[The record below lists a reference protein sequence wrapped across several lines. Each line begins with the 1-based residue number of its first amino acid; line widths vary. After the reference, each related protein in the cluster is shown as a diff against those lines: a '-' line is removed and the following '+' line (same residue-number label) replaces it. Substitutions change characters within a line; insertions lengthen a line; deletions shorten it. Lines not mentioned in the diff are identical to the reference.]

1 MSRTLIL
8 SDIHHRHAR
17 AQSIIDKVPHD
28 ELVLL
33 GDYFDNY
40 NDTVQDAVDTAIW
53 LTEKILGKPNTV
65 PIMGNHDTSYIFP
78 QNYHLRCSGYSDQ
91 KNDAINKV
99 LTSEHKEHFKV
110 YHITQGYVCSHAG
123 LTNQKWK
130 EYSSKFDQKPEQTYL
145 QFFDEVMSYFVQ
157 LDIRRARYNENAE
170 LFAAGWDRG
179 GLSRHGGMNW
189 VDWRYLAPINGI
201 NQIVGHSTNTTP
213 QILIQKEGGA
223 LSKKDVTEHYKL
235 QANIEK
241 YKLQSRQP
249 VSANIVEP
257 KYLSVSYNL
266 DTDSNHYMVIEDG
279 VVNIFDYQNHI
290 NLRELDSYYIPDSS
304 MNTLS

>member
-1 MSRTLIL
+1 MSRTLLL

-40 NDTVQDAVDTAIW
+40 NDTVQEAVDTAVW

-65 PIMGNHDTSYIFP
+65 AMIGNHCASYIFP
-78 QNYHLRCSGYSDQ
+78 QNHYFRCSGYSDQ
-91 KNDAINKV
+91 KSYAINKV
-99 LTSEHKEHFKV
+99 LTHEHKEHFKV

-130 EYSSKFDQKPEQTYL
+130 EYSSKFEKKPDQTQLE
-145 QFFDEVMSYFVQ
+145 FFDEVMSYFVQ
-157 LDIRRARYNENAE
+157 HDLKRARYNEDAE

-179 GLSRHGGMNW
+179 GSHRNGGMTW
-189 VDWRYLAPINGI
+189 VDWRNLAPINGI
-201 NQIVGHSTNTTP
+201 NQIVGHSTHAIP
-213 QILIQKEGGA
+213 EILIQKEGGA
-223 LSKKDVTEHYKL
+223 LSKKDVIEHYKL
-235 QANIEK
+235 QS
-241 YKLQSRQP
+241 KLTAAKIGDS
-249 VSANIVEP
+249 

-266 DTDSNHYMVIEDG
+266 DTNSNHYMVIEDG
-279 VVNIFDYQNHI
+279 VVNIFDSQNHI
-290 NLRELDSYYIPDSS
+290 NLKELGNYYIPNNP

>member
-1 MSRTLIL
+1 MSRALIL
-8 SDIHHRHAR
+8 SDIHHRRAR

-40 NDTVQDAVDTAIW
+40 NDTVQDAVDTAEW
-53 LTEKILGKPNTV
+53 LTEKILGKPNTFAM
-65 PIMGNHDTSYIFP
+65 IGNHDAAYVFP
-78 QNYHLRCSGYSDQ
+78 QNLHLYCKGHSHEKS
-91 KNDAINKV
+91 DAINKV
-99 LTSEHKEHFKV
+99 LTSEYKDKLKV

-130 EYSSKFDQKPEQTYL
+130 EYSAKFDQKPEQTYL

-179 GLSRHGGMNW
+179 GTSRYGGMNW
-189 VDWRYLAPINGI
+189 VDWRNLAPINGI
-201 NQIVGHSTNTTP
+201 NQIVGHSTYAIP

-241 YKLQSRQP
+241 YKLISKQP
-249 VSANIVEP
+249 VSANIIEP

-266 DTDSNHYMVIEDG
+266 DTNSNHYMVIEDG
-279 VVNIFDYQNHI
+279 VVNIFDFQTHI
-290 NLRELDSYYIPDSS
+290 NLKQLENYYV
-304 MNTLS
+304 N

>member
-1 MSRTLIL
+1 
-8 SDIHHRHAR
+8 
-17 AQSIIDKVPHD
+17 VPHS

-40 NDTVQDAVDTAIW
+40 NDTVQEAVDTAIW
-53 LTEKILGKPNTV
+53 LTEKILGKPNTTAM
-65 PIMGNHDTSYIFP
+65 IGNHDAQYIFP
-78 QNYHLRCSGYSDQ
+78 QNYRFRCSGYSDQ
-91 KNDAINKV
+91 KSDAINKV
-99 LTSEHKEHFKV
+99 LTSEYKEKLKV

-157 LDIRRARYNENAE
+157 HDLKRSRYNEDAE

-179 GLSRHGGMNW
+179 GSHRNGGMTW
-189 VDWRYLAPINGI
+189 VDWRNLAPINGI
-201 NQIVGHSTNTTP
+201 NQIVGHSTHAIP

-223 LSKKDVTEHYKL
+223 LSKKDVIEHH
-235 QANIEK
+235 
-241 YKLQSRQP
+241 KLQSKLAAAKIGD
-249 VSANIVEP
+249 S

-266 DTDSNHYMVIEDG
+266 DTNSNHYMVIEDG
-279 VVNIFDYQNHI
+279 AVNIYDSQNHI
-290 NLRELDSYYIPDSS
+290 NLRELDNYYIPDSS

>member
-1 MSRTLIL
+1 MSRALIL
-8 SDIHHRHAR
+8 SDIHHRHDR
-17 AQSIIDKVPHD
+17 AQSIIDKVSHD

-40 NDTVQDAVDTAIW
+40 NDTVQEAVDTAVW
-53 LTEKILGKPNTV
+53 LTEKILSKPNTV
-65 PIMGNHDTSYIFP
+65 AMIGNHDAAYVFP
-78 QNYHLRCSGYSDQ
+78 QNLHLYCSGHSYQ
-91 KNDAINKV
+91 KSDAINKV
-99 LTSEHKEHFKV
+99 LTSEYKEKLKV

-157 LDIRRARYNENAE
+157 HDIKRARYNENAE

-179 GLSRHGGMNW
+179 GTSRYGGMNW
-189 VDWRYLAPINGI
+189 VDWCNLAPINGI
-201 NQIVGHSTNTTP
+201 NQIVGHSTRSIP
-213 QILIQKEGGA
+213 EILIQKQGGA
-223 LSKKDVTEHYKL
+223 LSKKDVIEHYKL

-241 YKLQSRQP
+241 YKLISKQP
-249 VSANIVEP
+249 VSANIIEP

-266 DTDSNHYMVIEDG
+266 DTNSNHYMVIEDG
-279 VVNIFDYQNHI
+279 VVNIFDYQTHM
-290 NLRELDSYYIPDSS
+290 NLREMGNYYIPDNP

>member
-8 SDIHHRHAR
+8 SDIHHRHDR

-40 NDTVQDAVDTAIW
+40 NDTVQEAVDTAVW
-53 LTEKILGKPNTV
+53 LTEKILSKPNTV
-65 PIMGNHDTSYIFP
+65 AMIGNHDAAYVFP
-78 QNYHLRCSGYSDQ
+78 QNLHLYCSGHSHE
-91 KNDAINKV
+91 KSNAINKV
-99 LTSEHKEHFKV
+99 LTSEYKEKLKV

-130 EYSSKFDQKPEQTYL
+130 EYSSKFDRKPEQTDL

-157 LDIRRARYNENAE
+157 HDIKRARYNENAE

-179 GLSRHGGMNW
+179 GSSRYGGMNW
-189 VDWRYLAPINGI
+189 TDWRNLAPINGI
-201 NQIVGHSTNTTP
+201 NQIVGHSTNTIP

-241 YKLQSRQP
+241 YKLISKQP
-249 VSANIVEP
+249 VSANIIEP

-266 DTDSNHYMVIEDG
+266 DTNSNHYMVIEDG
-279 VVNIFDYQNHI
+279 VVNIYDSQNHI
-290 NLRELDSYYIPDSS
+290 NLRELDNYYIPDNP

>member
-1 MSRTLIL
+1 
-8 SDIHHRHAR
+8 
-17 AQSIIDKVPHD
+17 VPHD

-40 NDTVQDAVDTAIW
+40 NDTVQEAVDTAVW
-53 LTEKILGKPNTV
+53 LTEKILSKPNTV
-65 PIMGNHDTSYIFP
+65 AMIGNHDAAYVFP
-78 QNYHLRCSGYSDQ
+78 QNLHLYCSGHSHE
-91 KNDAINKV
+91 KSNAINKV
-99 LTSEHKEHFKV
+99 LTSEYKEKLKV

-130 EYSSKFDQKPEQTYL
+130 EYSSKFDRKPEQTDL

-157 LDIRRARYNENAE
+157 HDIKRARYNENAE

-179 GLSRHGGMNW
+179 GSSRYGGMNW
-189 VDWRYLAPINGI
+189 TDWRNLAPINGI
-201 NQIVGHSTNTTP
+201 NQIVGHSTNTIP

-241 YKLQSRQP
+241 YKLISKQP
-249 VSANIVEP
+249 VSANIIEP

-266 DTDSNHYMVIEDG
+266 DTNSNHYMVIEDG
-279 VVNIFDYQNHI
+279 VVNIYDSQNHI
-290 NLRELDSYYIPDSS
+290 NLRELDNYYIPDNP

>member
-1 MSRTLIL
+1 MSRTLLL

-40 NDTVQDAVDTAIW
+40 NDTVQEAVDTAIW
-53 LTEKILGKPNTV
+53 LTEKILGKPNTNA
-65 PIMGNHDTSYIFP
+65 IIGNHCASYIFP
-78 QNYHLRCSGYSDQ
+78 QNHYFRCSGYSDQ
-91 KNDAINKV
+91 KNDAINRV
-99 LTSEHKEHFKV
+99 LTHEHKEHFKV

-130 EYSSKFDQKPEQTYL
+130 EYSSKFDQKPEQTQL
-145 QFFDEVMSYFVQ
+145 KFFDEVMSYFVQ
-157 LDIRRARYNENAE
+157 HDLKRARYNEDAE

-179 GLSRHGGMNW
+179 GSHRHGGMTW
-189 VDWRYLAPINGI
+189 VDWRNLAPINGI
-201 NQIVGHSTNTTP
+201 NQIVGHSTHTIP
-213 QILIQKEGGA
+213 EILIQKEGGA
-223 LSKKDVTEHYKL
+223 LSKKDVIEHYKL
-235 QANIEK
+235 QSKLVKSNIGD
-241 YKLQSRQP
+241 S
-249 VSANIVEP
+249 

-266 DTDSNHYMVIEDG
+266 DTNSNHYMVIEDG
-279 VVNIFDYQNHI
+279 VVNIFDFQTHI
-290 NLRELDSYYIPDSS
+290 NLKELGNYYIPDSA

>member
-1 MSRTLIL
+1 VS
-8 SDIHHRHAR
+8 
-17 AQSIIDKVPHD
+17 HD

-40 NDTVQDAVDTAIW
+40 NDTVQEAVDTAVW
-53 LTEKILGKPNTV
+53 LTEKILSKPNTV
-65 PIMGNHDTSYIFP
+65 AMIGNHDAAYVFP
-78 QNYHLRCSGYSDQ
+78 QNLHLYCSGHSYQ
-91 KNDAINKV
+91 KSDAINKV
-99 LTSEHKEHFKV
+99 LTSEYKEKLKV

-157 LDIRRARYNENAE
+157 HDIKRARYNENAE

-179 GLSRHGGMNW
+179 GTSRYGGMNW
-189 VDWRYLAPINGI
+189 VDWCNLAPINGI
-201 NQIVGHSTNTTP
+201 NQIVGHSTRSIP
-213 QILIQKEGGA
+213 EILIQKQGGA
-223 LSKKDVTEHYKL
+223 LSKKDVIEHYKL

-241 YKLQSRQP
+241 YKLISKQP
-249 VSANIVEP
+249 VSANIIEP

-266 DTDSNHYMVIEDG
+266 DTNSNHYMVIEDG
-279 VVNIFDYQNHI
+279 VVNIFDYQTHM
-290 NLRELDSYYIPDSS
+290 NLREMGNYYIPDNP

>member
-8 SDIHHRHAR
+8 SDIHHRHDR

-40 NDTVQDAVDTAIW
+40 NDTVQEAVDTAIW

-65 PIMGNHDTSYIFP
+65 AMIGNHCASYIFP

-99 LTSEHKEHFKV
+99 LTHKHKEHFKV

-145 QFFDEVMSYFVQ
+145 QFFDEVMSYFAQ
-157 LDIRRARYNENAE
+157 HDIKRARYNENAE

-179 GLSRHGGMNW
+179 GLSRYGGMNW
-189 VDWRYLAPINGI
+189 ADWCNLAPINGI
-201 NQIVGHSTNTTP
+201 NQIVGHSTRSITE
-213 QILIQKEGGA
+213 ILIQKQGGA
-223 LSKKDVTEHYKL
+223 LSKKDVIEHYNLLAKL
-235 QANIEK
+235 VKHNIG
-241 YKLQSRQP
+241 
-249 VSANIVEP
+249 EP

-266 DTDSNHYMVIEDG
+266 DTNSNHYMVIEDG
-279 VVNIFDYQNHI
+279 IVNIFDYQTHM
-290 NLRELDSYYIPDSS
+290 NLREVGNYYIPDNQ

>member
-1 MSRTLIL
+1 MNRTLIL

-17 AQSIIDKVPHD
+17 AQSIIDKVPHS

-33 GDYFDNY
+33 GDFFDNY
-40 NDTVQDAVDTAIW
+40 NDTVQEAVDTAIW
-53 LTEKILGKPNTV
+53 LTENILGKPNTNV
-65 PIMGNHDTSYIFP
+65 IIGNHDAQYIFP

-91 KNDAINKV
+91 KNDAVNKV
-99 LTSEHKEHFKV
+99 LTHEHKEHFKV

-130 EYSSKFDQKPEQTYL
+130 EYSSKFEQNPEQTDI
-145 QFFDEVMSYFVQ
+145 QFFDEVMSYFAQ
-157 LDIRRARYNENAE
+157 HDIKRARYNEDAE

-179 GLSRHGGMNW
+179 GSSRYGGINW
-189 VDWRYLAPINGI
+189 TDWRYLAPINGI
-201 NQIVGHSTNTTP
+201 NQIVGHSTHAIP
-213 QILIQKEGGA
+213 EILIQKEGGA
-223 LSKKDVTEHYKL
+223 LSKKDVIEHYKF

-241 YKLQSRQP
+241 YKLISKQP
-249 VSANIVEP
+249 VSANIIEP

-266 DTDSNHYMVIEDG
+266 DTNSNHYMVIENG
-279 VVNIFDYQNHI
+279 VVNIYDYQTHI
-290 NLRELDSYYIPDSS
+290 NLRELDNYYIPDSS

>member
-1 MSRTLIL
+1 MSRTLII

-40 NDTVQDAVDTAIW
+40 NDTVQEAVDTAIW
-53 LTEKILGKPNTV
+53 LTEKILGKPNTTA
-65 PIMGNHDTSYIFP
+65 IIGNHDVSYIFP

-99 LTSEHKEHFKV
+99 LTHKHKEYFKV

-145 QFFDEVMSYFVQ
+145 QFFDEVMSYFAQ
-157 LDIRRARYNENAE
+157 HDIKRARYNENAE

-179 GLSRHGGMNW
+179 GLSRYGGMNW
-189 VDWRYLAPINGI
+189 VDWCNLAPINGI
-201 NQIVGHSTNTTP
+201 NQIVGHSTRSIP
-213 QILIQKEGGA
+213 EILIQKQGGA
-223 LSKKDVTEHYKL
+223 LSKKDVIEHYNL
-235 QANIEK
+235 QAKLAKHNIG
-241 YKLQSRQP
+241 
-249 VSANIVEP
+249 EP

-266 DTDSNHYMVIEDG
+266 DTNSNHYMVIEDG
-279 VVNIFDYQNHI
+279 VVNIYDFQTHI
-290 NLRELDSYYIPDSS
+290 NLKELGNYYIPDNQ